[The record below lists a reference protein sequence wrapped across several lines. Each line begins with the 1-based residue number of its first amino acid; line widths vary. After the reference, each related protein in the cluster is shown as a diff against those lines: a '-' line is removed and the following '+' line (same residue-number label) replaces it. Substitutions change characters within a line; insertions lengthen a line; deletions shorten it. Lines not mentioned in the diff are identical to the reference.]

1 MRKLL
6 LFFAMLSV
14 SIGAWADDG
23 NDADGYWLSFDSWYS
38 NGSNAEV
45 VTKINVSKPGGLAK
59 ALKAINDET
68 YSSTKTVQSVTATYK
83 TAKVVYIDTPSA
95 YLNSDD
101 LAALSQLDY
110 ETIDLQDAFYKESA
124 EGEKKAFT
132 FTNANVK
139 NLILPDN
146 WTKAE
151 VNACAQAVA
160 ATSGSQLGSAY
171 SQGVDGLTETS
182 DVTRYYFKNGD
193 EKGDEYTGNQQYKEG
208 DNWYADVNAPVTR
221 FLTPVPDA
229 GNNVTQTYTN
239 SWNNNIVETVTNTA
253 DVYEENGNNY
263 IKPNPLN
270 VKLKRYLYDNQNNDQ
285 SNNQTLGQDE
295 LGYYIL
301 VYDNNATTPVY
312 QKRTAIYKKGD
323 SEYYYDAEFT
333 NPCLDTPVGNDTDGY
348 YIING
353 YFYDQEYIQQCW
365 APANDNGDGTYY
377 IQGGNVKQ
385 YLTETYKYQS
395 QQTYQEVVYS
405 GSTPNDNGDG
415 TYTGSIE
422 NTTIA
427 FQVKTMYNYS
437 YTGLDGETTE
447 YASLPQEQTQIQL
460 DNYVPT
466 ELIAETKPETVVLG
480 ASLIA
485 YVNKS
490 NTLADALA
498 HCFLDNK
505 SNQKIGD
512 ISQNHFSCNK
522 VKALTVS
529 GNAVARD
536 WSGAYS
542 LAFTDGH
549 MIFDRAADELSTS
562 RDAGVGGVTR
572 TLTGTSSSQGALYGA
587 SVIYLDLRSV
597 KIDDQYCDDLNL
609 TKATILTDKHNVEVW
624 IPAEGSGLKTIPADF
639 GTNQIVEMCIPSNIE
654 TIRTRAFPSVKHI
667 WTTAGTE
674 TDKESWEDGY
684 TKYDNGAV
692 TETLADGT
700 VSPTHTSSATSV
712 VEHIGFKANQGD
724 VTYGTYTFGSN
735 LKLIESNAFTN
746 SEPNVKD
753 VYVLNTTAPECH
765 VDAFNTAMY
774 YGNNG
779 YNASLISS
787 EGIVTR
793 DAYENHGRWI
803 TMLHYPKQTKAPDLQ
818 RYTDPTR
825 KYSVATGDKD
835 GNGAT
840 IYYPNHS
847 EFGYAYAQGTTGYVW
862 NAWDNSRTGS
872 ANAMNVNGHV
882 TTGWNTTVQA
892 TSNAN
897 YASTK
902 ARENENWEY
911 SAFYDV
917 SVNGTDPNPA
927 PTTYSSVYWSESAY
941 ELAGSQKDNT
951 YVQLYDKDYRGWHQF
966 VLNGYSANTTREVV
980 FERSYI
986 KDSDWWTI
994 CLPYDLTY
1002 SEMIKFFGTETQLP
1016 ILSRLLYVTRDI
1028 EKEKITLNFSKNLM
1042 LYKDNM
1048 TLTADG
1054 IEDISST
1061 SGSVA
1066 ANDVVLHAGV
1076 PYVIKPYIPTS
1087 GSSELAT
1094 RRFAIYKDTEEG
1106 LYNKLQAAT
1115 ELGGDEL
1122 IRLVEDGLY
1131 TVPALVVNN
1140 TGVNAEAVEEGKTV
1154 PIGSTTYQVS
1164 SVYKYTM
1171 VGSLFNNQLPSYCYY
1186 LGWKWDNAAKT
1197 QGHACF
1203 WYNKKTG
1210 EANQKWAWTN
1220 NTCIICP
1227 NWPENLAVHKA
1238 TSTADPAR
1246 WIVGGDANK
1255 VDDDSY
1261 VASGSSQKARSNDIL
1276 PEAETP
1282 VSSSATGISEI
1293 KNEEVVSGQNKVYDI
1308 DGRFVGN
1315 GTSGLTKGVYI
1326 VNGKK
1331 IIK

>member
-1 MRKLL
+1 MMRKLL
-6 LFFAMLSV
+6 LFFVMLCV

-23 NDADGYWLSFDSWYS
+23 NDADGYWLSFDSWS
-38 NGSNAEV
+38 GKEV
-45 VTKINVSKPGGLAK
+45 VTKINVSKPGGLV
-59 ALKAINDET
+59 KAIAAINNDT
-68 YSSTKTVQSVTATYK
+68 YTSTKTVGSVTATYK
-83 TAKVVYIDTPSA
+83 TAKVVYIDTPVA

-101 LAALSQLDY
+101 LAALSSLDY

-132 FTNANVK
+132 FTNSSAKYV
-139 NLILPDN
+139 ILPDG

-151 VNACAQAVA
+151 VNACGQAIA
-160 ATSGSQLGSAY
+160 ASNTSFGSTY
-171 SQGVDGLTETS
+171 SQNVKGMTETK
-182 DVTRYYFKNGD
+182 DVTHYYYKLSDYIEGESSD
-193 EKGDEYTGNQQYKEG
+193 EVEYTGQRYNNDTQGSVQYQYSVVPEV
-208 DNWYADVNAPVTR
+208 ADGYPKKAYKN
-221 FLTPVPDA
+221 
-229 GNNVTQTYTN
+229 TY
-239 SWNNNIVETVTNTA
+239 NNNEVV
-253 DVYEENGNNY
+253 
-263 IKPNPLN
+263 
-270 VKLKRYLYDNQNNDQ
+270 
-285 SNNQTLGQDE
+285 
-295 LGYYIL
+295 
-301 VYDNNATTPVY
+301 
-312 QKRTAIYKKGD
+312 
-323 SEYYYDAEFT
+323 
-333 NPCLDTPVGNDTDGY
+333 
-348 YIING
+348 
-353 YFYDQEYIQQCW
+353 
-365 APANDNGDGTYY
+365 
-377 IQGGNVKQ
+377 
-385 YLTETYKYQS
+385 YLTEDQISSLGSKTSITVSSVAVKLEVVLYSDEACTQNAWWGNWDGTRWHQNGTTVYPKYKYNN
-395 QQTYQEVVYS
+395 EE
-405 GSTPNDNGDG
+405 
-415 TYTGSIE
+415 YTGEITHNGNDAYGTLTGDFTFPVE
-422 NTTIA
+422 EYY
-427 FQVKTMYNYS
+427 MYS
-437 YTGLDGETTE
+437 YTD
-447 YASLPQEQTQIQL
+447 ANSNVIVVNNQNPVQL
-460 DNYVPT
+460 
-466 ELIAETKPETVVLG
+466 TKNITVNLSSTVVEDEEITIG

-485 YVNKS
+485 YVHTP
-490 NTLADALA
+490 NTLYDAMR
-498 HCFLDNK
+498 HCFIDGK
-505 SNQKIGD
+505 GNQKIGN
-512 ISQNHFSCNK
+512 ISQYGFSCDK

-549 MIFDRAADELSTS
+549 MIFDVAADELGGAA
-562 RDAGVGGVTR
+562 DKGVGGVTR
-572 TLTGTSSSQGALYGA
+572 QLTGTTSSQGAIYGA
-587 SVIYLDLRSV
+587 SVIYLDLSSV

-609 TKATILTDKHNVEVW
+609 TKATILTDRHNVEVW

-667 WTTAGTE
+667 WTTAGTGSG
-674 TDKESWEDGY
+674 KESWEDEY

-712 VEHIGFKANQGD
+712 VEHTGFKANQGD

-735 LKLIESNAFTN
+735 LKLIESNAFPN

-779 YNASLISS
+779 YNATLISS

-872 ANAMNVNGHV
+872 ANAMNLTGHV
-882 TTGWNTTVQA
+882 TTGWNTTVQT
-892 TSNAN
+892 TSNNN
-897 YASTK
+897 YAN
-902 ARENENWEY
+902 AQELENENWEY

-917 SVNGTDPNPA
+917 SVNGTNPNPA

-941 ELAGSQKDNT
+941 KLAGSQVDAS

-966 VLNGYSANTTREVV
+966 VLNGYSANTTQEVV

-1054 IEDISST
+1054 IEDVSSE
-1061 SGSVA
+1061 SESVA
-1066 ANDVVLHAGV
+1066 PNDVVLHAGV

-1087 GSSELAT
+1087 GDSELAT
-1094 RRFAIYKDTEEG
+1094 RRFAIYKDTESG
-1106 LYNKLQAAT
+1106 LYEKLQAAAA
-1115 ELGGDEL
+1115 LGGDEL
-1122 IRLVEDGLY
+1122 ISLVEDGLY

-1140 TGVNAEAVEEGKTV
+1140 TGANAEAVEAGKTV
-1154 PIGSTTYQVS
+1154 TIGSTTYQVS

-1171 VGSLFNNQLPSYCYY
+1171 VGSLFNNLLPSYCYY

-1210 EANQKWAWTN
+1210 EDNQQWAWTN

-1227 NWPENLAVHKA
+1227 NWPDNLAVHKA

-1246 WIVGGDANK
+1246 WIVGGDDNT

-1261 VASGSSQKARSNDIL
+1261 VASTSSQNARSNDIL

-1293 KNEEVVSGQNKVYDI
+1293 KNEEAVSGQNKIYDI